1 MDEIVAPDRP
11 LVVTW
16 CFDSGHRKAF
26 GFEGGDHGL
35 VWLEQSIV
43 YTAGHP
49 QQTKICL
56 LRVGLRKLRDG
67 FGIEAGGE
75 GADPG
80 EELRVRKTDEQA
92 LMATHGKPGDGAV
105 LALFRYVIVG
115 FNLRDH
121 FGDECFLI
129 EVVVLL

>member
-11 LVVTW
+11 LMMPR

-35 VWLEQSIV
+35 VWLEQRIV

-49 QQTKICL
+49 QQTKVCL
-56 LRVGLRKLRDG
+56 LRDGLRKVRDG

-75 GADPG
+75 GTDPG
-80 EELRVRKTDEQA
+80 KELMVHKTGEQS
-92 LMATHGKPGDGAV
+92 LMSPHAKSGDGAV
-105 LALFRYVIVG
+105 L
-115 FNLRDH
+115 
-121 FGDECFLI
+121 
-129 EVVVLL
+129 